1 MSTFSASPTKEY
13 QQLDPLNQPTNNDD
27 QNELKILVILFVFAL
42 SFIVVACIIL
52 KRYYNY
58 KILILPPSDA
68 PLAAGSHYD
77 RKENS
82 YKPLTSKLNK
92 SNIQDINNRIV
103 FNKKGPAVWH
113 MPHLT
118 EDPISSNQ
126 VDNFNEYSESGNASE
141 KSSFYSVNTTHE
153 RKEDHTTIPV
163 TRRKNFDEIRYRF
176 AKRMKNFKP
185 KKHLVMTV
193 EDPDQKN
200 KPTKKPKSS
209 TFIRTTENFDSTDDD
224 PNDNNLSSDSENQ
237 KIAQNIKNSEKHYY
251 QLNQNTKYRMQAM
264 EYAQKIENLIMSIDD
279 EDYRL
284 RKKLDESFES
294 YFNRV
299 KQLEVRSGFDGSNG
313 LQNRPNIVKYRYKED
328 LAKIPLKDISK
339 ISNHINSIRYGPEMY
354 NLAKLE
360 YTKSLIDV
368 FCNKVIEL
376 TGVTRI
382 NQFYK
387 LGAEEL
393 HLQISEQF
401 SISR

>member
-1 MSTFSASPTKEY
+1 MSTFSANPTKEY
-13 QQLDPLNQPTNNDD
+13 QQLDPLNPDSDTSPTTNKND

-58 KILILPPSDA
+58 KILILPPSEA
-68 PLAAGSHYD
+68 PLAACSHYD
-77 RKENS
+77 RKENL
-82 YKPLTSKLNK
+82 YKPLTSKLSK

-126 VDNFNEYSESGNASE
+126 IDNFEYSESGNASD
-141 KSSFYSVNTTHE
+141 KSSFYSVNTTQE
-153 RKEDHTTIPV
+153 RKEDHTMIPV

-200 KPTKKPKSS
+200 KPKKPKSS

-224 PNDNNLSSDSENQ
+224 LIDNLSSDSENQ

-251 QLNQNTKYRMQAM
+251 QLHQNTKYRMQAM
-264 EYAQKIENLIMSIDD
+264 EYAQKIENLIMSID
-279 EDYRL
+279 EQDYRL

-299 KQLEVRSGFDGSNG
+299 KQLEVRSGSNG
-313 LQNRPNIVKYRYKED
+313 LQQRPNIVKYRYKED
-328 LAKIPLKDISK
+328 LAKIPLKDISR